1 MHDRNDLNTT
11 RLIEETLKEGES
23 RSPIDMAWELVEK
36 GVPVSVAA
44 RVLARPADR
53 RSNGAEP
60 AS

>member
-1 MHDRNDLNTT
+1 MYHRNDLTTT
-11 RLIEETLKEGES
+11 RLIEETLEAGES
-23 RSPIDMAWELVEK
+23 RSPIDVAWELVEK
-36 GVPVSVAA
+36 GVPVGVAA